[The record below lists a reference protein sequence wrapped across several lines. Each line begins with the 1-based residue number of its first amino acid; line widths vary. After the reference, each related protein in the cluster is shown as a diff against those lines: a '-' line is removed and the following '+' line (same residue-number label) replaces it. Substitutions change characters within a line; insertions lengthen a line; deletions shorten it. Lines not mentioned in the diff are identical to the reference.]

1 MLSSGAAFLLSLCSS
16 PLKPALLR
24 VCLHPSSLVT
34 LEPFSSS
41 SLANYSSLELSSN
54 SCVCQAAAAVRP
66 KMGLGIWCWV
76 TRVVEWFSGAG
87 ELICFY
93 SPSPFPTPHLPAPY
107 MHTFLL
113 HQRKTENNDLSGNV
127 TVFGY
132 QACHLRG
139 TLLYHQ
145 SAKQSRALCFRA
157 GTAEQHLYWEGSPG
171 ESISFIEKLN
181 RRPDSIFRSHS

>member
-16 PLKPALLR
+16 PLKPALLS

-41 SLANYSSLELSSN
+41 YLANYSSLELSSN

-93 SPSPFPTPHLPAPY
+93 YPSPFPPPPTSPLHTCTHFYCTRGKQKTMICLEMWLSLDTKPAICEGPY
-107 MHTFLL
+107 CIISQQNRAEPCVLEL
-113 HQRKTENNDLSGNV
+113 VQ
-127 TVFGY
+127 
-132 QACHLRG
+132 
-139 TLLYHQ
+139 Q
-145 SAKQSRALCFRA
+145 S
-157 GTAEQHLYWEGSPG
+157 
-171 ESISFIEKLN
+171 SISIERAPQGNLFPSLRN
-181 RRPDSIFRSHS
+181 

>member
-16 PLKPALLR
+16 PLKPALLS

-41 SLANYSSLELSSN
+41 YLANYSSLELSSN

-93 SPSPFPTPHLPAPY
+93 YPSPFPRPPPRSIHAYISTAPKENRKQWSVWKCDCLWIPSLPSARDP
-107 MHTFLL
+107 TVSSVS
-113 HQRKTENNDLSGNV
+113 KTEQSP
-127 TVFGY
+127 VF
-132 QACHLRG
+132 
-139 TLLYHQ
+139 
-145 SAKQSRALCFRA
+145 
-157 GTAEQHLYWEGSPG
+157 
-171 ESISFIEKLN
+171 
-181 RRPDSIFRSHS
+181 